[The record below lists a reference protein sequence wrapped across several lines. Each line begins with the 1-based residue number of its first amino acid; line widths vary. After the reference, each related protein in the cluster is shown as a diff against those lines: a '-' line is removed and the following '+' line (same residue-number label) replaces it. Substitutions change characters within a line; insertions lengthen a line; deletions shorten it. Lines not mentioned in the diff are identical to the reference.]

1 MTEKDLKEAAG
12 KKLEEA
18 YKLKS
23 LEDGPSEETVAKW
36 IAIAD
41 QRRAEN
47 RRRKKKI
54 LSCAAA
60 LALCI
65 CIGAT
70 CVVKTPNAVAGG
82 SGGTKV
88 EAGMRT
94 SSTYSSYED
103 LPEEVKDEFILFN
116 EVPDGYR
123 LKEIQVEKNENLEK
137 LCASYI
143 NDSSE
148 EIYVRENKISGD
160 SNASTVVNSD
170 ASVEQWGEITVYIT
184 KYTSGAKEAT
194 YRFIHEDLMVKIV
207 VSESI
212 TTEQV
217 KEMLE
222 NAVWN

>member
-88 EAGMRT
+88 EAGM
-94 SSTYSSYED
+94 STKDVYKSED
-103 LPEEVKDEFILFN
+103 QIPESIREKFLFFEELPEGYEFAEATFVEGEHIETFRISYDNKNNEEIFLNETRGDDTLLASITSDTVKEKWGNIEVYIATYESGDEEIVYMFSYN
-116 EVPDGYR
+116 EV
-123 LKEIQVEKNENLEK
+123 
-137 LCASYI
+137 
-143 NDSSE
+143 
-148 EIYVRENKISGD
+148 
-160 SNASTVVNSD
+160 
-170 ASVEQWGEITVYIT
+170 
-184 KYTSGAKEAT
+184 
-194 YRFIHEDLMVKIV
+194 V
-207 VSESI
+207 VS
-212 TTEQV
+212 V
-217 KEMLE
+217 NVPKEME
-222 NAVWN
+222 YADIKNAIQKAVQG

>member
-88 EAGMRT
+88 EAGM
-94 SSTYSSYED
+94 STKDVYKSED
-103 LPEEVKDEFILFN
+103 QIPESIREKFLFFEELPEGYEFAEATFVKAKPFEKVHILYCN
-116 EVPDGYR
+116 E
-123 LKEIQVEKNENLEK
+123 KK
-137 LCASYI
+137 
-143 NDSSE
+143 E
-148 EIYVRENKISGD
+148 EISINEIRGD
-160 SNASTVVNSD
+160 APDSIITSVDSD
-170 ASVEQWGEITVYIT
+170 AVKENWEGLDVYIT
-184 KYTSGAKEAT
+184 EYESGLQSIAYVFVYGEVT
-194 YRFIHEDLMVKIV
+194 
-207 VSESI
+207 VSISVPKSAEYSDMKSI
-212 TTEQV
+212 IQ
-217 KEMLE
+217 K
-222 NAVWN
+222 AVRE